1 MSSSKGRRH
10 ARKKHQSVPD
20 EKGWS
25 QQKLAEAASLSYA
38 TITKLEQGRAK
49 EPTIHSMIKLA
60 DALGVSI
67 DALVGR
73 TPPK

>member
-1 MSSSKGRRH
+1 MLGKNIKAFRT
-10 ARKKHQSVPD
+10 K
-20 EKGWS
+20 KGWS